1 MGSDMLASL
10 AERRCIISFN
20 EGQDKQVPMSRVQP
34 MFEEFVR
41 TDGAELP
48 LPGAGSTWR
57 RFETLAAWSSRDLS
71 VGRLSEGHVD
81 ALAILSEAGSKPIG
95 EQSSYGVWAARS
107 AHGGTSAE
115 RVNGGWRLAGSKE
128 FCSGSGI
135 LERALVTAETES
147 GYRLFDIAVNEN
159 VAFFDH
165 ASWPAVGMADSMS
178 ETLEFTGP
186 VIPDSHVVGPPD
198 FYTARPGF
206 WFGASGVA
214 ACWYGGAVGLVNG
227 LIASMPSNPNEH
239 VLADL
244 GVTVASLEAMR
255 DVLKDNAEAID
266 ADPADALGKAHYRAL
281 VTRQVVHDAAMDVL
295 ELVGSAGGAR
305 PLCHDAQQSRRA
317 ADLFVYLSQHH
328 GGVDAAELGR
338 LVKEAGKWN

>member
-1 MGSDMLASL
+1 
-10 AERRCIISFN
+10 
-20 EGQDKQVPMSRVQP
+20 MSRVQP

-214 ACWYGGAVGLVNG
+214 ACWYGGALGLVNS
-227 LIASMPSNPNEH
+227 LLDSLATTPSDF
-239 VLADL
+239 VLADVGL
-244 GVTVASLEAMR
+244 AVAEIESMR
-255 DVLKDNAEAID
+255 SFLKDTATSID
-266 ADPADALGKAHYRAL
+266 ADPEDVEKQARFRAL
-281 VTRQVVHDAAMDVL
+281 TSRQVVHDAALHVL
-295 ELVGSAGGAR
+295 LLIGTAGGAR
-305 PLCHDAQQSRRA
+305 PLCHDEEQSRRS
-317 ADLFVYLSQHH
+317 ADLFVYLAQHH
-328 GGVDAAELGR
+328 GGADAAELGR
-338 LVKEAGKWN
+338 LAITKRQ